1 MLETVT
7 TIKLNFKYVLCGAGN
22 LVRTELLSEHHLQ
35 SLTLLEPQV
44 VRLNDAY
51 SSRQQP
57 VQPQLPND
65 AYSSRQ
71 QPVQPQLPN
80 DAYSS
85 RQQPV
90 QPQLPN
96 DAYSSRQ
103 QPVQP
108 QLPNEYHLPCLQW
121 KTNTSLQSF
130 RSRWILQWSTV
141 FSRVE
146 RALNTD
152 THDWVEIRILMCVH
166 ENS

>member
-44 VRLNDAY
+44 VRL
-51 SSRQQP
+51 
-57 VQPQLPND
+57 
-65 AYSSRQ
+65 
-71 QPVQPQLPN
+71 
-80 DAYSS
+80 
-85 RQQPV
+85 
-90 QPQLPN
+90 N

-152 THDWVEIRILMCVH
+152 THDWVEIRILM
-166 ENS
+166 